1 MTEARFI
8 ENNNAVWKT
17 LEEAL
22 RAPVRGF
29 SDIEARMN
37 LYRTVS
43 GHLSYAQAYF
53 AESTLCEYLANL
65 TSDAHAAIYAYTQK
79 RSIRTFLGVSIPE
92 LTRSNASFI
101 FVSAML
107 FLLSVALSFTI
118 SVVKPD
124 YAEVFL
130 PAQFRGIPVEQMG
143 QDDQQ
148 NDDWSPAIMTNSIM
162 VNNIY
167 VSILAFG
174 LGLTCGAGTVYVL
187 ITNGFLLGALAG
199 VFATGGKSLMFWS
212 LILPHGVL
220 ELTAICIAG
229 GAGLKIGY
237 SLIRPGIYRR
247 SDSLIVSAR
256 NALSL
261 MALVVMLLCV
271 AAIIEGFFT
280 PSAIDP
286 VIKLIFSAFTAV
298 PLIFYLRPP
307 KRGTA
312 NQLN

>member
-22 RAPVRGF
+22 RTPVRGF

-37 LYRTVS
+37 LYRAVS

-65 TSDAHAAIYAYTQK
+65 TSDAHAAIYDYTQK
-79 RSIRTFLGVSIPE
+79 RSIRTFLSVTIPG

-101 FVSAML
+101 LVSAML
-107 FLLSVALSFTI
+107 FLMSVALSFTI
-118 SVVKPD
+118 SVVNPD
-124 YAEVFL
+124 YAAVFL
-130 PAQFRGIPVEQMG
+130 PVQYRDITMEQTE
-143 QDDQQ
+143 QDDQP
-148 NDDWSPAIMTNSIM
+148 NDAWSPAIMTNSIM

-187 ITNGFLLGALAG
+187 IKNGFMLGALAA
-199 VFATGGKSLMFWS
+199 VFATGGKSLLFWS

-247 SDSLIVSAR
+247 SDALIVAAR

-271 AAIIEGFFT
+271 AAVIEGFFT
-280 PSAIDP
+280 PAAIDP
-286 VIKLIFSAFTAV
+286 VVKLLFSAFTAV
-298 PLIFYLRPP
+298 PLIFYLWPQ
-307 KRGTA
+307 KRGIR
-312 NQLN
+312 

>member
-1 MTEARFI
+1 MTEARFV

-22 RAPVRGF
+22 RTPVSGF
-29 SDIEARMN
+29 SDIETRMN
-37 LYRTVS
+37 LYRAVS
-43 GHLSYAQAYF
+43 GHLSYAQTYF
-53 AESTLCEYLANL
+53 EHSTLCEYLANL

-79 RSIRTFLGVSIPE
+79 RSIRAFLSGSLPRLV
-92 LTRSNASFI
+92 RSNASFI
-101 FVSAML
+101 IVSAAL

-118 SVVKPD
+118 CAVKPD
-124 YAEVFL
+124 YAAVFL
-130 PAQFRGIPVEQMG
+130 PEEYRNIPTEQAERDE
-143 QDDQQ
+143 QA
-148 NDDWSPAIMTNSIM
+148 NDAWSPAIMTNAIM

-187 ITNGFLLGALAG
+187 IKNGFLLGALAG
-199 VFATGGKSLMFWS
+199 VFASSGSSLLFWS

-247 SDSLIVSAR
+247 PDALLVAAR

-271 AAIIEGFFT
+271 AAVIEGFFT
-280 PSAIDP
+280 PAAIDP
-286 VIKLIFSAFTAV
+286 VVKLVFSAFTAF
-298 PLIFYLRPP
+298 PLIFYLRLA
-307 KRGTA
+307 KG
-312 NQLN
+312 